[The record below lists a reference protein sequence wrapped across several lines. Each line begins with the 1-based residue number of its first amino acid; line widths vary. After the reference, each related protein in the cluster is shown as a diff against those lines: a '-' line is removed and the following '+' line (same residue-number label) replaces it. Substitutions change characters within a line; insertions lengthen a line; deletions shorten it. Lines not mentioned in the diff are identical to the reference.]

1 MPAETHQHG
10 STVTAD
16 AIVDL
21 LAVCVPGQEEF
32 LADATVRCL
41 RDEGGQT

>member
-16 AIVDL
+16 DIVDL
-21 LAVCVPGQEEF
+21 LAVCVPGQEE
-32 LADATVRCL
+32 LLDATVRCL